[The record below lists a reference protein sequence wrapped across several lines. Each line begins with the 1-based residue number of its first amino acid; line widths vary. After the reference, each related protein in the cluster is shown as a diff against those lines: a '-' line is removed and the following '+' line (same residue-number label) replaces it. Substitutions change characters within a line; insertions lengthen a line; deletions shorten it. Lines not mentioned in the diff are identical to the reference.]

1 VRLLQAT
8 NDEHAF
14 PMSALTGRILVLAYD
29 DLHATEL
36 VAVLLAAGADTVVA
50 ANALEALQ
58 RLQQFKF
65 DAAVIDCSPG
75 AEGIAEQLGRRGVPF
90 CVCGSTKA
98 STSWKPAVVTRID
111 RVVPILAG
119 LWAEGC

>member
-1 VRLLQAT
+1 
-8 NDEHAF
+8 
-14 PMSALTGRILVLAYD
+14 
-29 DLHATEL
+29 
-36 VAVLLAAGADTVVA
+36 VVA

-58 RLQQFKF
+58 RLKQFKF

-75 AEGIAEQLGRRGVPF
+75 AEGIAERLGLLKVPF

-98 STSWKPAVVTRID
+98 PTSWKPAVVTRID
-111 RVVPILAG
+111 RVVPILAA